1 MTLMRSNKSFLLPLF
16 IIKKTAL
23 SSMNELLKNQF
34 RKIINITDDEFD
46 YVLSHF
52 NYKKFKKHQFLVQD
66 GQHVDYD
73 YFVLSGCVKS
83 YYSDENG
90 KIHILLFCIQDW
102 WITDYEAYYYQKK
115 AIVNID
121 CLEDTEVL
129 CLSNDNRE
137 KLCSEFHQ
145 IESFFRKKTNHRNVA
160 LQNRIL
166 SLLSSSA
173 KERYEKFLQE
183 YPMLVQKLPKHILAS
198 YLGVTRETLS
208 RLYAT
213 K

>member
-1 MTLMRSNKSFLLPLF
+1 
-16 IIKKTAL
+16 
-23 SSMNELLKNQF
+23 MNEMLKNQF
-34 RKIINITDDEFD
+34 RNIIEITDVEFE
-46 YVLSHF
+46 YILSHF
-52 NYKKFKKHQFLVQD
+52 TYRKFKKHQYLVQE
-66 GQHVDYD
+66 GQKVSYD

-83 YYSDENG
+83 YYTDQVG
-90 KIHILLFCIQDW
+90 KTHILLFGIQDW
-102 WITDYEAYYYQKK
+102 WITDYEAYYYQKNAK
-115 AIVNID
+115 VNID

-129 CLSNDNRE
+129 CLSTENRE
-137 KLCSEFHQ
+137 KLCREFHQ
-145 IESFFRKKTNHRNVA
+145 IEHFFRKKTNRRNVA

-183 YPMLVQKLPKHILAS
+183 YPALVQKLPKHLLAS

-208 RLYAT
+208 RLYSS

>member
-1 MTLMRSNKSFLLPLF
+1 MSEILRD
-16 IIKKTAL
+16 
-23 SSMNELLKNQF
+23 QF
-34 RKIINITDDEFD
+34 QKIIVIHPEEFD
-46 YVLSHF
+46 YILSHF
-52 NYKKFKKHQFLVQD
+52 TYKKFRKHQFLVQD
-66 GQHVDYD
+66 GQHVTYD
-73 YFVLSGCVKS
+73 YFLLSGCVKS

-90 KIHILLFCIQDW
+90 KMHILLFALKDW
-102 WITDYEAYYYQKK
+102 WITDYEAYYYQKN
-115 AIVNID
+115 ATVNID

-137 KLCSEFHQ
+137 KLCREFHQ
-145 IESFFRKKTNHRNVA
+145 IEHFFRKKTNRRNVA

-173 KERYEKFLQE
+173 KQRYEKFLLE
-183 YPMLVQKLPKHILAS
+183 YPSLVQKLPKHILAS

-208 RLYAT
+208 RLYST